1 MSTFGQIARGAFG
14 VLGDSGINGSVAVA
28 AAALVVVLT
37 IVVVFVMVLRSNG
50 SASKTAHG
58 LGYDAQR
65 GPLGQPQNDPDAAWG
80 GGRPSTPAD
89 ASPWGAPQRSN
100 AAANGWGSAD
110 VSAQRRPGCSGRA
123 VRPDGC
129 GRARLRRWRPW
140 RWLGRT
146 ERERLGYPRRCSA
159 RCRAVGR
166 TATAADERRCQ
177 WLGCAELA
185 EPTGSTL
192 VGCTG

>member
-80 GGRPSTPAD
+80 ARPSAPAD
-89 ASPWGAPQRSN
+89 AAPWGAQPRPN
-100 AAANGWGSAD
+100 AAANGWGSAAD
-110 VSAQRRPGCSGRA
+110 PASNGAQGG
-123 VRPDGC
+123 
-129 GRARLRRWRPW
+129 
-140 RWLGRT
+140 
-146 ERERLGYPRRCSA
+146 
-159 RCRAVGR
+159 
-166 TATAADERRCQ
+166 Q
-177 WLGCAELA
+177 F
-185 EPTGSTL
+185 
-192 VGCTG
+192 